1 MAIPFIKL
9 VGFVTSVVSEAD
21 SVLSFYFPCKHL
33 LNKFNKKSCVH
44 EARGLTSI
52 SEKKNN

>member
-33 LNKFNKKSCVH
+33 FNKFNKKSCVH

-52 SEKKNN
+52 SEKKN